1 MNLFSFYFYVFHPVL
16 GKTSPSDPYLLASM
30 ALCNSYFLSVDWTQG
45 FPSNEYNKQ
54 KLWDGP
60 SKITLH
66 KGSNFSL
73 TLRKTSCLMEWP
85 CPRQQDY
92 ESPQPAGSKNLRPS
106 FQQSIKNI
114 ILAQPYEWAYNQILL
129 QLSGDDC
136 NTLIRA
142 SGRPWVRDPSELHP
156 DPRLTEAKS

>member
-30 ALCNSYFLSVDWTQG
+30 ALCNPYFLSVDWTQG

-73 TLRKTSCLMEWP
+73 TLRKTSCLME
-85 CPRQQDY
+85 
-92 ESPQPAGSKNLRPS
+92 
-106 FQQSIKNI
+106 
-114 ILAQPYEWAYNQILL
+114 
-129 QLSGDDC
+129 
-136 NTLIRA
+136 
-142 SGRPWVRDPSELHP
+142 
-156 DPRLTEAKS
+156 